1 MPWPEEWGG
10 REVREAWV
18 NRARQDWRVRLG
30 RVGRQGMPGRM
41 GLLEMQGW
49 RVLVVFLVPLV
60 REVPWV

>member
-1 MPWPEEWGG
+1 M
-10 REVREAWV
+10 